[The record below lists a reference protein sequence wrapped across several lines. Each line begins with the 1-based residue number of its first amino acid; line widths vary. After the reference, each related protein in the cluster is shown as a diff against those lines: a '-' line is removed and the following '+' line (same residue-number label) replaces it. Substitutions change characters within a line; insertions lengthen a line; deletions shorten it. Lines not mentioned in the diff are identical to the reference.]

1 MCIRDS
7 LKPGKNVITVP
18 EIYDNSWSNKTVKGG
33 AVYLLNRYTAK
44 EQGKAPVVTIEGG
57 ETFPIYNEGDD
68 KAAFIEKL
76 KAYKQKLD
84 QDPENTVDLFEF
96 NTERLLYTGT
106 CLLYTSRCV

>member
-1 MCIRDS
+1 MPKIAFSQHEALYSNWVRWYD

-57 ETFPIYNEGDD
+57 ETFPI
-68 KAAFIEKL
+68 
-76 KAYKQKLD
+76 
-84 QDPENTVDLFEF
+84 
-96 NTERLLYTGT
+96 
-106 CLLYTSRCV
+106 